1 MDGVDADDLAAVTA
15 LSQQLRA
22 RVESTPLPPEL
33 AQAIERAYRRLNAD
47 HQAAVAVRS
56 SATTEDAVDASFAG
70 LQDTYLWVQSLEQT
84 LDKVRSCWGSLYSVE
99 SITYRRRHGFPEREV
114 AMAVVVQTMVDART
128 AGVMFTRSPLTGDRS
143 VMAIEGSWGLGS
155 AVVGGEV
162 TPDRW
167 VVGKITG
174 EISVREIS
182 DKQIR
187 HAPLTEG
194 GIHDVAVEESQ
205 RRIACMSDA
214 ELEALRLIGRKVER
228 HYGRPQDIEWAVD
241 RHSAQILL
249 LQSRPETVWSSREAA
264 PVGRP
269 AEGSVLACA
278 ENLRRRESM
287 SLTAADVA
295 EIMRLVEES
304 GFDELTLEMEGT
316 KISLR
321 RGAPAGSTGCA
332 ARRRDRNGCCAIGG
346 AGCTGEVGGVAADPG
361 LKDLPS
367 PLLGT
372 FYRAP
377 KPGAP
382 PFVEVGSQVEADSI
396 VGIIEVMKLMN
407 TVRAGCAARWSRFWL
422 RTGRWLST
430 AKFFCAFAGLIAFR
444 PAHPDRESR

>member
-1 MDGVDADDLAAVTA
+1 MSVNDSQMVGWFADLSLADRPQVGGKGGSLGELARAGIAVPPGFVVKTAAFERFVESAEKQAPFRALVDSVDAQDLAAVTA

-22 RVESTPLPPEL
+22 RVEATPLPAEL
-33 AQAIERAYRRLNAD
+33 AQAIGRAYHRLN
-47 HQAAVAVRS
+47 HSHPAAVAVRS
-56 SATTEDAVDASFAG
+56 SATTEDAADASFAG

-187 HAPLTEG
+187 HAPLNEG
-194 GIHDVAVEESQ
+194 GIHSVAVDESQ
-205 RRIACMSDA
+205 RRSACLSDA

-241 RHSAQILL
+241 RHSGAILL

-269 AEGSVLACA
+269 VEDPSLHVLK
-278 ENLRRRESM
+278 
-287 SLTAADVA
+287 
-295 EIMRLVEES
+295 IF
-304 GFDELTLEMEGT
+304 GGT
-316 KISLR
+316 NR
-321 RGAPAGSTGCA
+321 
-332 ARRRDRNGCCAIGG
+332 
-346 AGCTGEVGGVAADPG
+346 
-361 LKDLPS
+361 
-367 PLLGT
+367 
-372 FYRAP
+372 
-377 KPGAP
+377 
-382 PFVEVGSQVEADSI
+382 
-396 VGIIEVMKLMN
+396 
-407 TVRAGCAARWSRFWL
+407 
-422 RTGRWLST
+422 
-430 AKFFCAFAGLIAFR
+430 
-444 PAHPDRESR
+444 